1 LTLNQHLTG
10 FLILQRHLAGL
21 DRFGTLAPTEKLV
34 RLEKFARTHTR
45 FAPTKTFHLS
55 PAVPEVSM
63 RDEDAFTKQF
73 DWQLTQRIF
82 KYLRPYL
89 WAVVVALLLALI
101 GSVTNRMYP
110 YLQGLVIDNYLKPVA
125 GSSFTKLTLDER
137 WNGIVLIGITIA
149 VIAILEFAA
158 RYAFNYLLTWMG
170 QNVLFDVRAD
180 LFAKLQRLPLAYFDR
195 NPVGRLITR
204 VTSDVDAINNFIT
217 DGLMTMVS
225 SVFVVTGTAV
235 LMFLLNPKLAL
246 VTLAVVPILFVA
258 LRFFQTQFRLA
269 YREIRIKQAIVN
281 TYLNENITGMGTV
294 QIFNREARNKRD
306 FDTLNKDFRGAYLNS
321 VKWYSYFF
329 PTVGIIGQFA
339 LAVVIWVGGGDAV
352 SGAVT
357 IGTLYAFTRYVFD
370 FFHPLEDLS
379 NVLNTLQAAMASAER
394 IFGIL
399 DEPEVVT
406 DKENAKVLEGGFRGE
421 VMFKDVWFSYK
432 PVGEKVTAQDW
443 VLRGINFH
451 VKPGE
456 SVAFVGATG
465 AGKTSVISLISRFY
479 DIQQGSVT
487 VDGVDVRDYRQRD
500 LRKHIGVVLQDVYL
514 FSGTFE
520 SNLRMN
526 DESIPFERIVQACKY
541 VGVDEFIMSL
551 PDGYKTE
558 VRERGATLSTG
569 QKQLLAFARALIQNP
584 DILLVLD
591 EATANI
597 DTESE
602 LQIQDAL
609 AKVMH
614 GRTSIVIAHRLSTIK
629 NCDRIIVM
637 RKGKIVEEGNHAQL
651 LEQNGY
657 YAKLYKLQYA
667 DQELIGS

>member
-1 LTLNQHLTG
+1 
-10 FLILQRHLAGL
+10 
-21 DRFGTLAPTEKLV
+21 
-34 RLEKFARTHTR
+34 
-45 FAPTKTFHLS
+45 
-55 PAVPEVSM
+55 M

-73 DWQLTQRIF
+73 DWQITQRIF
-82 KYLRPYL
+82 QYLRPYM
-89 WAVVVALLLALI
+89 WAVIVALLLALI

-137 WNGIVLIGITIA
+137 WNGIVIIGITIA
-149 VIAILEFAA
+149 VIAILEFVA

-225 SVFVVTGTAV
+225 SIFVVTGTAI

-246 VTLAVVPILFVA
+246 VTLAVVPVLFVA

-339 LAVVIWVGGGDAV
+339 LAIVIWVGGGDAV

-394 IFGIL
+394 IFGVL

-406 DKENAKVLEGGFRGE
+406 DKPDAKVLEGGFRGE
-421 VMFKDVWFSYK
+421 VTFKDVWFSYK
-432 PVGEKVTAQDW
+432 PVGEEVTAQDW
-443 VLRGINFH
+443 VLRGINFQ